1 MASDN
6 TTVVVAV
13 HAENNGTNS
22 EAVPDFSLIEGHISH
37 MNCSSSSNVQ
47 PETQRTEWHRIYS
60 EACMTYLYCLGP
72 TKLHGLRKTSN
83 LPLLFHVFSFRS
95 M

>member
-1 MASDN
+1 MSKRTLGKKAAMASDN

-37 MNCSSSSNVQ
+37 MNCSNSNPKPNALNDIVF
-47 PETQRTEWHRIYS
+47 T
-60 EACMTYLYCLGP
+60 
-72 TKLHGLRKTSN
+72 LR
-83 LPLLFHVFSFRS
+83 LA
-95 M
+95 